1 MRLTC
6 PYCGP
11 RGSEEFTYY
20 GDAGVQRPDGA
31 DPGDGRWYS
40 YIYLRE
46 NPNGLHRELWWHA
59 SGCRSWLVVTRNV
72 TTHAIAEVRLAYDG
86 RAADATQS
94 QATQS
99 QETGSQAALALAVK
113 S

>member
-20 GDAGVQRPDGA
+20 GDARVQRPDGA
-31 DPGDGRWYS
+31 DDSDGKWYS
-40 YIYLRE
+40 YVYLRE
-46 NPNGLHRELWWHA
+46 NPNGCLRELWWHA

-72 TTHAIAEVRLAYDG
+72 TTHAITEVRLARDRG
-86 RAADATQS
+86 AAHVALS
-94 QATQS
+94 P
-99 QETGSQAALALAVK
+99 AALSPAAQSLAVK
-113 S
+113 SPAVKS